1 MAVLDPTFDQPTL
14 VVHGMGVVRAASTGD
29 ALLDAIHALHTQ
41 SLQGLQPVVPAPP
54 EIDWSVLLEPSDA
67 SDYPAVI
74 TLKAVGL
81 PDYGDPACNLVLI
94 G

>member
-1 MAVLDPTFDQPTL
+1 MAVVDPASEQPAL
-14 VVHGMGVVRAASTGD
+14 VIRGSGMTVASTGD
-29 ALLDAIHALHTQ
+29 TLVDAVHALHTQ
-41 SLQGLQPVVPAPP
+41 SQQGLHQADLSPAD
-54 EIDWSVLLEPSDA
+54 IDWSTLFEHSDA
-67 SDYPAVI
+67 SDCPSVI